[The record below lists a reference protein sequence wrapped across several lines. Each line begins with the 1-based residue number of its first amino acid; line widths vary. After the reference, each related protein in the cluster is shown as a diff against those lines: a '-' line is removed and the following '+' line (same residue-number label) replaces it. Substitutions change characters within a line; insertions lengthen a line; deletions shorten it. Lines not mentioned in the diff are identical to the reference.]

1 MSETVLQKTLP
12 RHGDARKYAQKGVVL
27 TGQLALRE
35 LESVRDVVL
44 DDNALANVTLS
55 FGLDEQRKKVLTG
68 GVQVDVELVCQRCLE
83 GVTVP
88 VTCNIAL
95 GIVWTEEQAEA
106 LPKTLDPW
114 IVGEE
119 QSDFY
124 AVVAEELLLN
134 LPQVAYHQE
143 VCIASDLYQSG
154 DAAAVE
160 AAEVISAKNPFQV
173 LEQLKGSPK

>member
-1 MSETVLQKTLP
+1 MSETVSYKALP
-12 RHGDARKYAQKGVVL
+12 RHGDARKYAQKGVIL
-27 TGQLALRE
+27 TGQIPLRD
-35 LESVRDVVL
+35 LPHASDVVL
-44 DDNALANVTLS
+44 NKGALVDVTLS
-55 FGLDEQRKKVLTG
+55 FDLDEQRKKVLTG
-68 GVQVDVELVCQRCLE
+68 AVQVEVELVCQRCLE

-88 VTCNIAL
+88 VSCDIAL

-124 AVVAEELLLN
+124 AVVEQELLLN
-134 LPQVAYHQE
+134 LPQVAYHQKA
-143 VCIASDLYQSG
+143 CIAAELYQSA
-154 DAAAVE
+154 DAAAGEVE
-160 AAEVISAKNPFQV
+160 QANSAKNPFQV